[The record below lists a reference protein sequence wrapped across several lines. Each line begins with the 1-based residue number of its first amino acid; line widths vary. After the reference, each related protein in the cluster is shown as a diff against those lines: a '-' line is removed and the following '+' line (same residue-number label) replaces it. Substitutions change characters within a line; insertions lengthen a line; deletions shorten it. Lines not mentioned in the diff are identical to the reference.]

1 LLQLRLKAANTW
13 KFAKLGFS
21 ELAGKLTVLDE
32 IVDENQIERELPY
45 WLAFHKVSAGIKP
58 RKTLKIYE
66 ALGSMKAA
74 WEANYGELRALD
86 LLSSEIINN
95 FITRRQAIDPAELLE
110 SVKLSEVDVYSF
122 YNSKYPA
129 ALREII
135 DPPLVLF
142 VQGSYAVEDIPHS
155 VAVVGTRK
163 PSSYGRGLAK
173 DIARGLAQNGATII
187 SGMAVGI
194 DSLAHWGAIEC
205 GGKTLAVLG
214 CGVDVCYPSSN
225 RPLYEKL
232 CTGSH
237 GAIISE
243 FFPGTKPEPWR
254 FPARNRI
261 IAGMAR
267 ALVVVEAGLT
277 SGSLITAKLSFENNR
292 EVFAIP
298 GRIDS
303 PTSEGTNAIIA
314 RNQAHLMTK
323 YQDVL
328 TEMNWVARPESD
340 QSEKRTMVELFGKE
354 KEIYTA
360 IEQEPIQFD
369 DLVQKLGISAHELSA
384 SLTMLE
390 LAGVVTRLPG
400 DWYERHNSS
409 FQVHGQKIL

>member
-1 LLQLRLKAANTW
+1 LLQTRLKAANTR
-13 KFAKLGFS
+13 KFAKLFFS
-21 ELAGKLTVLDE
+21 VPAGKLTVVEDIGDE
-32 IVDENQIERELPY
+32 KQIERELPY

-58 RKTLKIYE
+58 RKALKIYE
-66 ALGSMKAA
+66 ALGSMKSA
-74 WEANYGELRALD
+74 WDANYGELRALD

-95 FITRRQAIDPAELLE
+95 FILKRQSIDPGELLE
-110 SVKLSEVDVYSF
+110 TVMKSGVDIHTF
-122 YNSKYPA
+122 YNLKYPA
-129 ALREII
+129 ALREIT

-142 VQGSYAVEDIPHS
+142 SQGAYDVEDIPHS

-163 PSSYGRGLAK
+163 PSSYGRALAK
-173 DIARGLAQNGATII
+173 EIARGLAQNGATII

-214 CGVDVCYPSSN
+214 CAVDVCYPSSN

-232 CTGSH
+232 CSGTH
-237 GAIISE
+237 GAVISE
-243 FFPGTKPEPWR
+243 FFPGIKPEPWR

-277 SGSLITAKLSFENNR
+277 SGSLITARLSFENNR

-328 TEMNWVARPESD
+328 TEMNWVARRTSR
-340 QSEKRTMVELFGKE
+340 EKPKTMVELFGKE

-369 DLVQKLGISAHELSA
+369 DLVQKLGINAHELSA

-400 DWYERHNSS
+400 DWYERQDAC
-409 FQVHGQKIL
+409 FQVH